1 MEKMSQG
8 CTLNIKFQNLVSFVS
23 LCETCLPDL
32 VFHFCWAQLYPFFYS
47 WTVWRVVFQSQIF
60 HMDEQNIS
68 TRMLEAKIA
77 SILTQ
82 SILFPLLR
90 CREFE
95 DWKGLFDDTD
105 QLIPGSDIASD
116 RV

>member
-1 MEKMSQG
+1 
-8 CTLNIKFQNLVSFVS
+8 
-23 LCETCLPDL
+23 
-32 VFHFCWAQLYPFFYS
+32 
-47 WTVWRVVFQSQIF
+47 
-60 HMDEQNIS
+60 MDEQNIS

-90 CREFE
+90 CRELE